1 VLPHHHDGFAV
12 ERRVLHDIGRGFLS
26 TAVQGLDLQV
36 IVIGLVRHYR
46 IEDER
51 LRPACS
57 RGSGKL
63 KRVERDGEE
72 ESRLLAIGKFGSVPA
87 EIARSVP
94 TSHSFH
100 GFAFSP

>member
-1 VLPHHHDGFAV
+1 MSGFDQLAA
-12 ERRVLHDIGRGFLS
+12 EG
-26 TAVQGLDLQV
+26 
-36 IVIGLVRHYR
+36 
-46 IEDER
+46 
-51 LRPACS
+51 P
-57 RGSGKL
+57 GKL

-72 ESRLLAIGKFGSVPA
+72 ESRLLAIGKQGFGSVPA